1 MPPLRLLSEL
11 LLDLPSRQLHVQTY
25 FTPCSSVTMVNF
37 EQVNALW
44 VNTSDIIDRESSI
57 KILLRIEESIY
68 T

>member
-25 FTPCSSVTMVNF
+25 FAPCSSVTMVNF